1 MATITTAVD
10 SVVAVEVA
18 VVAVTRE
25 GEEDEILEEVG
36 VVEGEVR
43 RNNTW
48 HPMAPGRS
56 QLLITFAALMPEEE
70 LARAVLLVGWFRLG
84 LITS

>member
-1 MATITTAVD
+1 MVEVEEAV
-10 SVVAVEVA
+10 VVA
-18 VVAVTRE
+18 TRE

-48 HPMAPGRS
+48 RLMAPDRS
-56 QLLITFAALMPEEE
+56 QLLIIFAALMLEEE
-70 LARAVLLVGWFRLG
+70 PVLAVLLAGWF
-84 LITS
+84 